1 MNRPEVRIIQNQEE
15 NTAPANIDNWE
26 AEQLLRKYGYKS
38 EQSSSIENQEHVQ
51 QPSDNGLTFEQMV
64 AQHEAKLREE
74 EERKRAKMYGPKP
87 TTFDGNKGYDSEVKY
102 NTDEDTGF
110 SFKVE
115 ITTDMKIPKY

>member
-26 AEQLLRKYGYKS
+26 AEQLLRKYGY
-38 EQSSSIENQEHVQ
+38 QNQQITTREEEVQ
-51 QPSDNGLTFEQMV
+51 NPVDNGLTFEQMI
-64 AQHEAKLREE
+64 AQHEAKQREE
-74 EERKRAKMYGPKP
+74 EEKRRSKMYGPKP
-87 TTFDGNKGYDSEVKY
+87 TTFDASRGYDSEVKY
-102 NTDEDTGF
+102 SSDEDTGF